1 MKEKLKSFFTGYW
14 GYLAVSSACEL
25 SLFDSLKEP
34 KTVQQLAEE
43 FSLDKKTLTHL
54 LEAIV
59 NLEFLV
65 KEGDL
70 YKLNGLSELLT
81 ETHQESL
88 KYACLNWSKEHLRA
102 WQELSY
108 SIKTGKNAFEKV
120 YKVPFFDYLNKNPQ
134 ELDNYH
140 KAMYQYAKDDYK
152 NLPNIIDFSVHN
164 SIIDVGGG
172 YGALINNI
180 QSKYP
185 TLKCILFDLEKVI
198 DKVTITNVQKIK
210 GNFFDTIPI
219 KTDAI
224 ILSRILHDWNDEK
237 AMQILKNCYEALT
250 NNGTL
255 YIIEN
260 CTDKTSINLS
270 LLSLNMTV
278 MCESYER
285 TTKEYCSL
293 VEESKFKY
301 SHKIK
306 LNNLQTILIFKK

>member
-237 AMQILKNCYEALT
+237 AMQILKNCYEALR

-270 LLSLNMTV
+270 LLSLNMIV
-278 MCESYER
+278 MCERYER

-293 VEESKFKY
+293 VEKSKFKY
-301 SHKIK
+301 SYKIK

>member
-1 MKEKLKSFFTGYW
+1 M
-14 GYLAVSSACEL
+14 
-25 SLFDSLKEP
+25 
-34 KTVQQLAEE
+34 
-43 FSLDKKTLTHL
+43 
-54 LEAIV
+54 
-59 NLEFLV
+59 
-65 KEGDL
+65 
-70 YKLNGLSELLT
+70 
-81 ETHQESL
+81 
-88 KYACLNWSKEHLRA
+88 
-102 WQELSY
+102 SY

-120 YKVPFFDYLNKNPQ
+120 YKIPFFDYLNKNPQ

-224 ILSRILHDWNDEK
+224 VLSRILHDWNDEK

-293 VEESKFKY
+293 VEKSKFKY